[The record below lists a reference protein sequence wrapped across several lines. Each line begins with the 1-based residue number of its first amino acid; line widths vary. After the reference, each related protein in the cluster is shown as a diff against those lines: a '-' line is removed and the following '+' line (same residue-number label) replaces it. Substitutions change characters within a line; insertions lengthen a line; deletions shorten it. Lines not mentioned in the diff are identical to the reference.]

1 MADRA
6 ITEISLKDVRKLIED
21 KNIGEDVA
29 DTVGTILG
37 VVLALAPAVAGP
49 AALPLWALIE
59 PKNELIEAV
68 KSAARKISRSKPSD
82 YLDRAERMAAAN
94 CLLVYVALF
103 DAVRQR
109 WPSIIRELGLTQ
121 EEART
126 ALAEANARARPIS
139 DESVTDLAV
148 KIPHPADRSLSSERA
163 RRAIYLW
170 LATRFLLDALPE
182 TGHQR
187 DREAMG
193 ARDGWTVDIMDRAE
207 ALYQAEYLGMAVEF
221 QQFFIWSVLQD
232 QVAGQEQIRHLAG
245 DQRTWFEL
253 ISRAMYSLDLG
264 MQGLAEAIARLPRP
278 VFGDT
283 ALTGTGQTNV
293 QAVAKGLHRTYAD
306 VLQQQVIDDQFA
318 VDDAGARLGFPRK
331 IDGFIPQAYRIAQ
344 YDDKDMHLEDEDGWS
359 AREVH
364 GDIGAFILR
373 YLESPYS
380 VQTPLLILGHPGS
393 GKSLLTEM
401 LAGHLG
407 YPAYTTVRVKLR
419 DVDPDVG
426 LLTQLKTQIQE
437 GTGGRSIEW
446 ADFAEGLSMYP
457 PVVILDGY
465 DELLQATGKVFA
477 SYLDEVRLFQHQQA
491 VQDRPVRVI
500 VTSRLTLIDKA
511 AVPLGTTVVKLEEF
525 DRQRRDAWCEVWNK
539 ENKAYFSQNGIRTFA
554 IPDNEKLLELARQP
568 LLLLMLAIYDSL
580 DNELSGQPD
589 IDQTLLYDRLLRRF
603 IQREL
608 AKGKAGHEFAAG
620 PDADRKAA
628 VDREM
633 DRLGVAAIGMFSR
646 QDVKIRREDLN
657 ADIRYFDVGKDAGA
671 DGRVLTEA
679 EVLLGSFFFIHE
691 SRSRLQQEP
700 AEPAAGSVA
709 FEFLHNTFG
718 EFLAADFI
726 LRRAVN
732 EAQVICDLTGNPNL
746 EATRRE
752 RLERL
757 SEGWFGALLHTPLH
771 TRPVILDMIR
781 QWGRH
786 RLGDRQRSCSQ
797 VLDALDAITAAQLRV
812 VLNDMAI
819 PDPDPG
825 RRGLSPYPALP
836 RRGHLAIYSLNLVLL
851 RAYLG
856 GDEEYILAESALDE
870 WAGACRPWDALANLW
885 RSWFTL
891 ESLGALA
898 QALTATRRGQLIVIV
913 PAQSELAQGTGSP
926 LTDLYRSA
934 VALADQVTAASVGL
948 HIASFARMPEN
959 IFKAFWKEFGDA
971 IPELETV
978 AAVLRLRMYAM
989 DGNELAAP
997 ADGSRDADLPLSLD
1011 LLRAGAE
1018 VAFDFADTV
1027 ARLAQTPLQRRRVDV
1042 IDDELSTLGY
1052 LSRYEAEAAVDA
1064 RARLDPDWLGGL
1076 LASGR
1081 ERGTWEDFVRSPA
1094 AAPVLRAAARGLDR
1108 RKSGLTIA
1116 AAWRPSPDGAIEVID
1131 IDTASAL
1138 AVLCH
1143 LGGGTDMCARL
1154 LDVIVEKCDQGAWH
1168 LLDIPVQTWE
1178 GLADLFRSPDP
1189 VIGACK
1195 ARFLVLLESA
1205 VAEALSSVADG
1216 DDIRGMDALAHFWA
1230 QALRIGAVNDQERI
1244 LHTTDLW
1251 VGLSSGDLTAR
1262 DGMCLMSL
1270 FGWAREVGNPSLVLR
1285 LMRSAENAEGSAWL
1299 DLFFGPSAD
1308 DWSPEAVDDADVA
1321 RLLTHSQA
1329 MDLRWA
1335 LEVLQQAAEE
1345 EARAPEARLDKR
1357 RRS

>member
-1 MADRA
+1 MADKA

-94 CLLVYVALF
+94 CLLVYVAFF

-121 EEART
+121 EEAKT
-126 ALAEANARARPIS
+126 ALVEASARARPVS
-139 DESVTDLAV
+139 DESVADLAV
-148 KIPHPADRSLSSERA
+148 KIPHPADRSLSSERV
-163 RRAIYLW
+163 RRAIYTW
-170 LATRFLLDALPE
+170 LATRFLLDALPG
-182 TGHQR
+182 TGHLR
-187 DREAMG
+187 DREAVG
-193 ARDGWTVDIMDRAE
+193 ARDGWTLDIMDRAE

-221 QQFFIWSVLQD
+221 QQFFVWSVLQD
-232 QVAGQEQIRHLAG
+232 QVAGQEQIRHLTE

-264 MQGLAEAIARLPRP
+264 MQALAKAIARLPRP

-283 ALTGTGQTNV
+283 ALTGTGQPNV
-293 QAVAKGLHRTYAD
+293 QAVAEGLHRTYAD
-306 VLQQQVIDDQFA
+306 ILQQQVIDDQFA
-318 VDDAGARLGFPRK
+318 VDDAGVRLGFPRK

-344 YDDKDMHLEDEDGWS
+344 YDDKDMHLEDEDAWS
-359 AREVH
+359 GCEVH

-407 YPAYTTVRVKLR
+407 YPTYTTVRVKLR
-419 DVDPDVG
+419 DVDPDVS
-426 LLTQLKTQIQE
+426 LLTQLKAQIQE
-437 GTGGRSIEW
+437 DTGGRSIEW
-446 ADFAEGLSMYP
+446 ADFAEGLSMCP

-477 SYLDEVRLFQHQQA
+477 GYLDEIRLFQHQQA
-491 VQDRPVRVI
+491 VQHRPVHVI

-539 ENKAYFSQNGIRTFA
+539 ENKTYFSQNGVRSFA
-554 IPDNEKLLELARQP
+554 VPDNGKLLELARQP

-580 DNELSGQPD
+580 GNELSGQPD
-589 IDQTLLYDRLLRRF
+589 IDQTLLYDGLLRRF
-603 IQREL
+603 IEREL
-608 AKGKAGHEFAAG
+608 SKGKAGREFAAG
-620 PDADRKAA
+620 PDADQKAA
-628 VDREM
+628 AIDREM

-657 ADIRYFDVGKDAGA
+657 ADIRYFDLRKGAGA
-671 DGRVLTEA
+671 DGRVLA
-679 EVLLGSFFFIHE
+679 ESDMLLGSFFFIHE
-691 SRSRLQQEP
+691 SRSRLQQESAGP
-700 AEPAAGSVA
+700 ATESVA

-726 LRRAVN
+726 LRRAVE
-732 EAQVICDLTGNPNL
+732 EAQVICDLAGNPRL
-746 EATRRE
+746 EATRGQS
-752 RLERL
+752 LERL

-781 QWGRH
+781 EWGRH
-786 RLGDRQRSCSQ
+786 RLGDRQWSRSH
-797 VLDALDAITAAQLRV
+797 VLAALDAITAAQLRV

-819 PDPDPG
+819 PDPDPP

-856 GDEEYILAESALDE
+856 GDEEYVLAESALGE
-870 WAGACRPWDALANLW
+870 WAGACRPWDGLANLW

-891 ESLGALA
+891 ESLGTLA
-898 QALTATRRGQLIVIV
+898 QALTATRRDQLIAIV
-913 PAQSELAQGTGSP
+913 PALSELAQGTGSP

-934 VALADQVTAASVGL
+934 VALADRVTAASVGL
-948 HIASFARMPEN
+948 HIAPFARMPES
-959 IFKAFWKEFGDA
+959 IFAAFWEEFGDA

-978 AAVLRLRMYAM
+978 ATVLRLKMYATG
-989 DGNELAAP
+989 GNELMAP
-997 ADGSRDADLPLSLD
+997 ADGSPDADLRLSLD
-1011 LLRAGAE
+1011 LLQAGAE

-1027 ARLAQTPLQRRRVDV
+1027 ARMALTAPQRRRVDV
-1042 IDDELSTLGY
+1042 VDDALSSLGY

-1064 RARLDPDWLGGL
+1064 RARLDPDWLRGL
-1076 LASGR
+1076 LASGL
-1081 ERGTWEDFVRSPA
+1081 EQGTWEDFVRSPA
-1094 AAPVLRAAARGLDR
+1094 AAPVLRAAVRGLDR
-1108 RKSGLTIA
+1108 RKSGLAIA
-1116 AAWRPSPDGAIEVID
+1116 AAWRPSPDSAIEVID

-1138 AVLCH
+1138 TVLCY

-1154 LDVIVEKCDQGAWH
+1154 LDVIVEKCDQDAWH

-1178 GLADLFRSPDP
+1178 GLADLFLSPDP
-1189 VIGACK
+1189 VIHACK

-1205 VAEALSSVADG
+1205 VAEALPSVAD

-1230 QALRIGAVNDQERI
+1230 QALRIGAVSDQERI
-1244 LHTTDLW
+1244 LQTTDLW

-1262 DGMCLMSL
+1262 DGMCLLSL
-1270 FGWAREVGNPSLVLR
+1270 FGWAREVGDPSLVLR
-1285 LMRSAENAEGSAWL
+1285 LMRSAAGTEGSAWL
-1299 DLFFGPSAD
+1299 DLFFGPTAD
-1308 DWSPEAVDDADVA
+1308 DCSPEAVDDADVA

-1329 MDLRWA
+1329 IDLRWA
-1335 LEVLQQAAEE
+1335 LEVLRQAAGE
-1345 EARAPEARLDKR
+1345 EARAPEARRNKR
-1357 RRS
+1357 RG